1 METAYHALL
10 RCKVAKKLWRQAPFL
25 TAINMDMLRVL
36 RDVSKNLSKAETEF
50 MMACC
55 WVVWKARNKFI
66 FEGKKMNP
74 LTSLAKAESVVEAY
88 HRVG

>member
-10 RCKVAKKLWRQAPFL
+10 RCKVAKNLWRQASFL

-36 RDVSKNLSKAETEF
+36 QDVSKNLSKAETEF

-55 WVVWKARNKFI
+55 WVVWKARSKFI

-74 LTSLAKAESVVEAY
+74 LTFLVKVESVVDA
-88 HRVG
+88 